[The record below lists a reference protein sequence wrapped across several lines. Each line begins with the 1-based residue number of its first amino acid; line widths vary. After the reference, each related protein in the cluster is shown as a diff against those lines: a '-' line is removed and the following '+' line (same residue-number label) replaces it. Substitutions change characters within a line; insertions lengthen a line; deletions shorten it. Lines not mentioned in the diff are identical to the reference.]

1 MATLRQQSHSRQELS
16 ARVAEVGLTLP
27 RQRLGGERLD
37 AKNLRQRP
45 VALAARW
52 RPQPK
57 LLATGYS
64 KKAVSKTEGRST
76 FAQG

>member
-1 MATLRQQSHSRQELS
+1 MTHLQATFRQQELS
-16 ARVAEVGLTLP
+16 ARVAEVDLTLP
-27 RQRLGGERLD
+27 RQRLGGEWLD

-57 LLATGYS
+57 LLATGLIYFCP
-64 KKAVSKTEGRST
+64 GLIY